1 MSAERRWFFC
11 LRTRQAPAILRQ
23 VRPRGSG
30 GVVELWPD
38 VFEAGLY
45 WLSPETRALLD
56 ACGVEVQY
64 LYKVDE
70 AVVPL
75 FGLER
80 YPGDRA
86 DLPAADS
93 VRTRTLAGHGIGVEF
108 VQALREGDLPLAE
121 PTAPTDAVFFL
132 RRPGGQVNFLW
143 RLFRSRADAAH
154 EAAQRRGQ
162 DPVFAAWVEQL
173 TVDEFSGLLGPA

>member
-1 MSAERRWFFC
+1 MGADRRWFCC

-23 VRPRGSG
+23 VRPKASG
-30 GVVELWPD
+30 GLVELWPD
-38 VFEAGLY
+38 VFETGLY
-45 WLSPETRALLD
+45 WLAPETRALLD
-56 ACGVEVQY
+56 ACGVEVPY

-70 AVVPL
+70 AAIPL

-80 YPGDRA
+80 YLGDPA
-86 DLPAADS
+86 ELPAPAS

-108 VQALREGDLPLAE
+108 VQALREGDTPAAE

-132 RRPGGQVNFLW
+132 RRPGGAVNFLW

-154 EAAQRRGQ
+154 QAAQRRGR
-162 DPVFAAWVEQL
+162 DPSFAAWVEHL
-173 TVDEFSGLLGPA
+173 SVEDFSGLLLPV

>member
-1 MSAERRWFFC
+1 MGAGGRWFFC
-11 LRTRQAPAILRQ
+11 LRTRQAPSILRQ
-23 VRPRGSG
+23 IRPKAPG

-38 VFEAGLY
+38 VFETGLY
-45 WLSPETRALLD
+45 WLAPETRALLD
-56 ACGVEVQY
+56 ACGVEVRY
-64 LYKVDE
+64 LYRVDE
-70 AVVPL
+70 AAVPL

-80 YPGDRA
+80 YRGDPA
-86 DLPAADS
+86 ELPAAAS

-108 VQALREGDLPLAE
+108 VQALREGDTPAAE

-154 EAAQRRGQ
+154 HAAQRRGT
-162 DPVFAAWVEQL
+162 DPRFSAWVEQL
-173 TVDEFSGLLGPA
+173 TVEDFSGLLTPA

>member
-11 LRTRQAPAILRQ
+11 LRTREAPAILRQ
-23 VRPRGSG
+23 VRPKGPG

-56 ACGVEVQY
+56 ACGVKVPY

-70 AVVPL
+70 VAVPL
-75 FGLER
+75 FGVER
-80 YPGDRA
+80 YPGNPA
-86 DLPAADS
+86 DLPAPDS

-108 VQALREGDLPLAE
+108 VQALREGDTPEAE

-154 EAAQRRGQ
+154 QVARRRPG
-162 DPVFAAWVEQL
+162 DARFAAWLEQL
-173 TVDEFSGLLGPA
+173 AVEEFSGLLVPA

>member
-1 MSAERRWFFC
+1 MGAERRWFFC

-23 VRPRGSG
+23 VRPKAPG
-30 GVVELWPD
+30 GAVELWPD

-45 WLSPETRALLD
+45 WLAPETRILLD
-56 ACGVEVQY
+56 ACGVGVQY

-70 AVVPL
+70 AAVPL

-80 YPGDRA
+80 YPGNPA
-86 DLPAADS
+86 ELPAPES
-93 VRTRTLAGHGIGVEF
+93 VRTRALAGHGIGAEF
-108 VQALREGDLPLAE
+108 VQALREGDTPVAE

-132 RRPGGQVNFLW
+132 RRPGGQRNFLW

-154 EAAQRRGQ
+154 HAAQRRDR
-162 DPVFAAWVEQL
+162 DPSFAAWVERL
-173 TVDEFSGLLGPA
+173 TVEEFSGLLMPA